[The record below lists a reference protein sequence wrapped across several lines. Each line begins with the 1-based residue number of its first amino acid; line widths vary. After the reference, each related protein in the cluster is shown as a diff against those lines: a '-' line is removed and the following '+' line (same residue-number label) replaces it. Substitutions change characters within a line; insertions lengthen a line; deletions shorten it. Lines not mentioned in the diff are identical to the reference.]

1 MQLAHFFILLAVYSQ
16 LACAL
21 RERRQPSACA
31 DVSTIPESCRSL
43 LDRSLRDTAFG
54 DSSGFVESYCND
66 TCAQPLYDY
75 FRECD
80 KVSGFSNATRFDFF
94 CSSNSTG
101 GLCIP
106 ALFANLSFIYEC
118 TLESGACG
126 DECKTTLTTTRDSLG
141 CCVYSYYAVVAGP
154 TVAAAI
160 YSRCGLGEQNLCDGG
175 VTGAPLQFFEAPE
188 VDPRCEDLVDSVPEA
203 CRYLISSTYSNH
215 VLGFLD
221 IFCDDNCAPDV
232 YQFTRQCDAITGEY
246 NSTVIDFYCARN
258 DAGQRCGD
266 VVFDAYKS
274 DKDPFEACYGDDDS
288 SCPEACRSAITQA
301 QTDLGCCLITF
312 YQVVADSEVPDA
324 SLLFSLCGVEGGDTC
339 VGHFSNE
346 PIGPPP
352 TGGDDD
358 CQSLQATLPPQCQ
371 GFVSVDLLIGQ
382 AFVNQ
387 STFLTDFCN
396 SECGEA
402 VYNYHLQ
409 CDRISGSNNTAE
421 VDFLCSQNDDGAAC
435 AGVFSDP
442 SVQAIT
448 FRPECKD
455 LSDEFCSDECSSI
468 LQQPS
473 RTWGCC
479 LFTLGA
485 VTNNITYAEGVADQ
499 CKQPGNSN
507 LCIGAF
513 SGKPVAADPG
523 DDKDGDDKDGDDKD
537 GDDKDGTTTVVIS
550 SVLVIAILTLFNNY

>member
-1 MQLAHFFILLAVYSQ
+1 MQFAHFFFLLAVYSQ

-21 RERRQPSACA
+21 RERRQPSACS
-31 DVSTIPESCRSL
+31 DVSVIPESCRSL
-43 LDRSLRDTAFG
+43 LESSLDDAESG
-54 DSSGFVESYCND
+54 GSSALVENYCND

-80 KVSGFSNATRFDFF
+80 KVTGFSNATRFDFF

-106 ALFANLSFIYEC
+106 ALFADLSFTSEC
-118 TLESGACG
+118 TFESGACE
-126 DECKTTLTTTRDSLG
+126 DECKTALTTARDSLG
-141 CCVYSYYAVVAGP
+141 CCVYSYFAVAAGP
-154 TVAAAI
+154 TVAAFI
-160 YSRCGLGEQNLCDGG
+160 YSLCGLGEQDLCDGG

-188 VDPRCEDLVDSVPEA
+188 IDPRCEDLVDSVPEA
-203 CRYLISSTYSNH
+203 CRYLTSSTYSE
-215 VLGFLD
+215 D
-221 IFCDDNCAPDV
+221 MCDGNCAPDV
-232 YQFTRQCDAITGEY
+232 YQFYRQCDAITGEY

-266 VVFDAYKS
+266 VVFDAYK
-274 DKDPFEACYGDDDS
+274 DNKDPFEACYGDDGS
-288 SCPEACRSAITQA
+288 ICPEACRSAITQA
-301 QTDLGCCLITF
+301 QTELGCCLITF
-312 YQVVADSEVPDA
+312 FQVATEEPDA
-324 SLLFSLCGVEGGDTC
+324 SLPFLLCGLEGGDTC

-346 PIGPPP
+346 SIGPRPS
-352 TGGDDD
+352 GD
-358 CQSLQATLPPQCQ
+358 CQSLQAALPPQCQ
-371 GFVSVDLLIGQ
+371 GFVSVDILFGQ
-382 AFVNQ
+382 ALVNQ
-387 STFLTDFCN
+387 NTFLTDFCN

-409 CDRISGSNNTAE
+409 CDRISGSNDAAV
-421 VDFLCSQNDDGAAC
+421 VDFICSQNDDGAAC

-448 FRPECKD
+448 FGPECKD

-479 LFTLGA
+479 LFTFGA
-485 VTNNITYAEGVADQ
+485 LMNNITYAEGVAEQ

-507 LCIGAF
+507 LCVGAF

-523 DDKDGDDKDGDDKD
+523 DDKDGA
-537 GDDKDGTTTVVIS
+537 TMVVSS
-550 SVLVIAILTLFNNY
+550 SVLVIAILTLTLFNN